1 MIKFL
6 FKGVWRD
13 ASRSRLPII
22 IVGIGVFLTI
32 VMSTFITGVMGDMV
46 DTNARFTTGHVKVM
60 TRAYAENSDQL
71 PNDLALIGVDSVE
84 DALQAEYPDMQW
96 VQRIRFGGLMDVP
109 DKNGETRAQGPISG
123 LAVALFSGN
132 SERPSGGEVE
142 RLNINQSLRRGKVP
156 SQPGEA
162 LISDELARKLAIQVG
177 DEITLFGTTMYGS
190 MTFKNFT
197 VAGTL
202 AFGSTALDRGG
213 IIIDIQDARQ
223 ALDMQDAT
231 GELLGYFNDGQY
243 DDERAQQV
251 EQRFNQLAG
260 NPEYESSENEF
271 APVMLRLK
279 EQNQLASMIDYTD
292 NMTSILVGIF
302 IFAMS
307 IVLWN
312 TGLLG
317 GLRRYSEFGVRLA
330 LGEPKGHIYRT
341 LIYESVLIGFIGSVV
356 GTAIGLGVA
365 FYLQEQ
371 GLDFG
376 DLMQSTSMIMPTV
389 YRARITTSAF
399 FIGFIPGLFS
409 MVLGQALSGVGVY
422 KRDTAQLFKELE
434 F

>member
-22 IVGIGVFLTI
+22 IVSIGVFLTI
-32 VMSTFITGVMGDMV
+32 VMSAFVTGVMGDMV

-84 DALQAEYPDMQW
+84 DALKAKYPNMQW

-109 DKNGETRAQGPISG
+109 DDTGETRAQGPVSG
-123 LAVALFSGN
+123 LAVELFNKNSG
-132 SERPSGGEVE
+132 EQT
-142 RLNINQSLRRGKVP
+142 RLNIKESLRSGKVP
-156 SQPGEA
+156 SKSGEI
-162 LISDELARKLAIQVG
+162 LISDELATKLDIQLG
-177 DEITLFGTTMYGS
+177 DEITFFGTTMYGS

-213 IIIDIQDARQ
+213 IIIDIQDARE
-223 ALDMQDAT
+223 ALNMEDAT

-251 EQRFNQLAG
+251 AQSFNQK
-260 NPEYESSENEF
+260 YEGSKDEF

-292 NMTSILVGIF
+292 NMTAILVGIF

-341 LIYESVLIGFIGSVV
+341 LIYESVLIGIIGSVV
-356 GTAIGLGVA
+356 GTAVGLGVA
-365 FYLQEQ
+365 FYLQEN
-371 GLDFG
+371 GLDFSE
-376 DLMQSTSMIMPTV
+376 MMESVSMMMPTT
-389 YRARITTSAF
+389 YRARITASTLY
-399 FIGFIPGLFS
+399 IGFIPGLFS
-409 MVLGQALSGVGVY
+409 MVLGQALSGIGVY

-434 F
+434 V

>member
-6 FKGVWRD
+6 FKGIWRD

-22 IVGIGVFLTI
+22 IVSIGVFLTI
-32 VMSTFITGVMGDMV
+32 VMSAFVTGVMGDMV

-84 DALQAEYPDMQW
+84 DALKANYPNMQW
-96 VQRIRFGGLMDVP
+96 VPRIRFGGLMDVP
-109 DKNGETRAQGPISG
+109 DENGETRAQGPVSG
-123 LAVALFSGN
+123 LAVELFNKDSG
-132 SERPSGGEVE
+132 EQE
-142 RLNINQSLRRGKVP
+142 RLNIGESLRSGNVP
-156 SQPGEA
+156 TQPGEV
-162 LISDELARKLAIQVG
+162 LISDELANKLDIKIG

-213 IIIDIQDARQ
+213 IIVDIQDARQ
-223 ALDMQDAT
+223 ALDMEDAT
-231 GELLGYFNDGQY
+231 GELLGYFGDGQY

-251 EQRFNQLAG
+251 AQRFNQQ
-260 NPEYESSENEF
+260 YEGSEDEF

-292 NMTSILVGIF
+292 NMTGILVGIF

-341 LIYESVLIGFIGSVV
+341 LIYESVLIGIIGSVV
-356 GTAIGLGVA
+356 GTVVGLGVA
-365 FYLQEQ
+365 FYLQEK
-371 GLDFG
+371 GLDFSG
-376 DLMQSTSMIMPTV
+376 LMQSVSMMMPTV
-389 YRARITTSAF
+389 YRARITPSTF

-409 MVLGQALSGVGVY
+409 MVLGQALSGIGVY

-434 F
+434 V

>member
-60 TRAYAENSDQL
+60 TRAYAENADQL

-84 DALQAEYPDMQW
+84 NALKSRYPDMQW

-109 DKNGETRAQGPISG
+109 DENGETRAQGPVSG
-123 LAVALFSGN
+123 LAVELFN
-132 SERPSGGEVE
+132 SNGGEQE
-142 RLNINQSLRRGKVP
+142 RLNINESMRRGHVP
-156 SQPGEA
+156 SKPGEV
-162 LISDELARKLAIQVG
+162 LISDELATKLNIELG

-213 IIIDIQDARQ
+213 IIVDIQDARE
-223 ALDMQDAT
+223 ALDMEDAT
-231 GELLGYFNDGQY
+231 GELLGYFNNGQY
-243 DDERAQQV
+243 DDDRAQQV
-251 EQRFNQLAG
+251 AKSFNQQ
-260 NPEYESSENEF
+260 YEASEDEF
-271 APVMLRLK
+271 APIMLRLK
-279 EQNQLASMIDYTD
+279 KQNQLASMIDYTD
-292 NMTSILVGIF
+292 SMTGILVGIF

-341 LIYESVLIGFIGSVV
+341 LIYESVLIGIIGSVA
-356 GTAIGLGVA
+356 GTVVGLGVA
-365 FYLQEQ
+365 FYLQEN
-371 GLDFG
+371 GLDFSG
-376 DLMQSTSMIMPTV
+376 MMQSVSMMMPTV
-389 YRARITTSAF
+389 YRANITPSSF
-399 FIGFIPGLFS
+399 YVGFIPGLFS
-409 MVLGQALSGVGVY
+409 MVFGQALSGIGVY

-434 F
+434 V